1 MEKLS
6 DAREAIDVLTI
17 RSHLE
22 IKGSW
27 RQLVGLLIL
36 QNLLPQPPPQQMRP
50 IMLRLLL
57 KNHYSVN

>member
-22 IKGSW
+22 NQGAGGNW
-27 RQLVGLLIL
+27 GLLIL
-36 QNLLPQPPPQQMRP
+36 QNLPPQPHRSKCG
-50 IMLRLLL
+50 LLCQDCC
-57 KNHYSVN
+57 